1 MLYSKKYLFGGGWVL
16 VEVEKIIIKIRG
28 ESSVSLWMNMN
39 RQMDNCRLMS
49 KKHASQIGL
58 SL

>member
-1 MLYSKKYLFGGGWVL
+1 MGSSRSRENNNKDL
-16 VEVEKIIIKIRG
+16 G
-28 ESSVSLWMNMN
+28 ESSVSLWMHMN
-39 RQMDNCRLMS
+39 RQMDNCPLMS